1 MKRKRSEVKAELLHQ
16 AELLI
21 DELLDWNDQTKVPD
35 LTQIEDVVLKL
46 RKQLGEQMA
55 RAVIDAQDSQRPS
68 PGLQCATCQR
78 EMHYKDVKANTV
90 ESRVGTLRLV
100 RGYYY
105 CPTCRTGPFSPSIA
119 SCGCGIRIGVSRSP
133 KRPSG

>member
-1 MKRKRSEVKAELLHQ
+1 MKRKRSEVKAELLTK

-21 DELLDWNDQTKVPD
+21 DELLDWNDETKAPD
-35 LTQIEDVVLKL
+35 LTQIEDIVLKL

-55 RAVIDAQDSQRPS
+55 LAVIDEQETKRLS
-68 PGLQCATCQR
+68 PGPNCPSCQR

-90 ESRVGTLRLV
+90 ESRVGTLPLA

-105 CPTCRTGPFSPSIA
+105 CQTCRTGLFPP
-119 SCGCGIRIGVSRSP
+119 R
-133 KRPSG
+133 

>member
-1 MKRKRSEVKAELLHQ
+1 MKRKRAAVKAELLKK

-21 DELLDWNDQTKVPD
+21 DELLDWNDQTQAPD

-55 RAVIDAQDSQRPS
+55 LAVIDSQATKRPS
-68 PGLQCATCQR
+68 PGPRCATCQR

-90 ESRVGTLRLV
+90 DSRVGTLPLE

-105 CPTCRTGPFSPSIA
+105 CPTCRAGLFPP
-119 SCGCGIRIGVSRSP
+119 R
-133 KRPSG
+133 

>member
-1 MKRKRSEVKAELLHQ
+1 MKRTRAQVKAELLKK

-21 DELLDWNDQTKVPD
+21 DELLDWNDETKAPD

-55 RAVIDAQDSQRPS
+55 RVVIDTQDSQRPS
-68 PGLQCATCQR
+68 PSPLCPSCQR

-90 ESRVGTLRLV
+90 DSRVGTLRLE

-105 CPTCRTGPFSPSIA
+105 CPTCRTGLFPP
-119 SCGCGIRIGVSRSP
+119 R
-133 KRPSG
+133 

>member
-1 MKRKRSEVKAELLHQ
+1 MKRKRSEVKAELLKK

-21 DELLDWNDQTKVPD
+21 DELLDWNDETKAPD
-35 LTQIEDVVLKL
+35 LTQIEDIVLKL

-55 RAVIDAQDSQRPS
+55 LTVIDAQEAKRLS
-68 PGLQCATCQR
+68 PGAQCPNCQR

-90 ESRVGTLRLV
+90 ESRVGALPLE

-105 CPTCRTGPFSPSIA
+105 CQTCRTGLFPP
-119 SCGCGIRIGVSRSP
+119 R
-133 KRPSG
+133 

>member
-1 MKRKRSEVKAELLHQ
+1 MKRKRAAVKAKLLKQ

-21 DELLDWNDQTKVPD
+21 DELLDWNDQTKTPD

-55 RAVIDAQDSQRPS
+55 LAVVETQDSQRPS
-68 PGLQCATCQR
+68 PGPRCPTCQR

-90 ESRVGTLRLV
+90 ESRVGTLPLQ

-105 CPTCRTGPFSPSIA
+105 CSTCRTGLFPP
-119 SCGCGIRIGVSRSP
+119 R
-133 KRPSG
+133 

>member
-1 MKRKRSEVKAELLHQ
+1 MKRKRSEVKAELLKK

-21 DELLDWNDQTKVPD
+21 DELLDWNDETKAPD
-35 LTQIEDVVLKL
+35 LTQIEDIVLKL

-55 RAVIDAQDSQRPS
+55 LTVIDAQETKRPS
-68 PGLQCATCQR
+68 PGPKCASCQR

-90 ESRVGTLRLV
+90 ESRVGALPLE

-105 CPTCRTGPFSPSIA
+105 CRTCQTGLFPP
-119 SCGCGIRIGVSRSP
+119 R
-133 KRPSG
+133 

>member
-1 MKRKRSEVKAELLHQ
+1 MKRKRTEVKAKLLQQ

-21 DELLDWNDQTKVPD
+21 DELLDWNAQTQAPD

-55 RAVIDAQDSQRPS
+55 LAVIATQDSQRPS
-68 PGLQCATCQR
+68 RGPVCPTCQT

-90 ESRVGTLRLV
+90 ESRVGALPLA

-105 CPTCRTGPFSPSIA
+105 CQTCRTGLFPP
-119 SCGCGIRIGVSRSP
+119 R
-133 KRPSG
+133 

>member
-1 MKRKRSEVKAELLHQ
+1 MKRKRAEVKAELLHK

-21 DELLDWNDQTKVPD
+21 DELLDWNDQTKAPD
-35 LTQIEDVVLKL
+35 LTQIEEVVLKL

-55 RAVIDAQDSQRPS
+55 LAVIETQDSRRPS
-68 PGLQCATCQR
+68 PGPVCPTCQR

-90 ESRVGTLRLV
+90 DSRVGTLPLA

-105 CPTCRTGPFSPSIA
+105 CPTCRTGLFPP
-119 SCGCGIRIGVSRSP
+119 R
-133 KRPSG
+133 

>member
-1 MKRKRSEVKAELLHQ
+1 MKRKRAEVKAELLKQ
-16 AELLI
+16 AEVLI
-21 DELLDWNDQTKVPD
+21 DELLEWNDQTQAPD

-68 PGLQCATCQR
+68 PGPRCPTCQR
-78 EMHYKDVKANTV
+78 EMHYKAVKANTV
-90 ESRVGTLRLV
+90 ESRVGSLSLQ

-105 CPTCRTGPFSPSIA
+105 CETCRTGLFPP
-119 SCGCGIRIGVSRSP
+119 R
-133 KRPSG
+133 